1 MIKLTDKILNIVNE
15 EKRVKGLDNYAPL
28 LPSIIRRD
36 DKLKILVL
44 LTSDEDNIWDIKEN
58 IKACYWVL
66 LNAKTL
72 KIEAFNKTSDKDY
85 LYGKPIKADRDDTKE
100 ITKYMIDKKIE
111 YKKYFMNDIKKES
124 KTIYEKYA
132 KLLDNKIKID
142 DGYVDISAY
151 IVSNTEDEVSE
162 FIEKMSGEMSD
173 IVTRAKYSVIPYYY
187 NEIFERT
194 IDEYLNDS
202 KISEEKIDAII
213 EILKNYYVGILF
225 TK

>member
-1 MIKLTDKILNIVNE
+1 
-15 EKRVKGLDNYAPL
+15 
-28 LPSIIRRD
+28 
-36 DKLKILVL
+36 
-44 LTSDEDNIWDIKEN
+44 
-58 IKACYWVL
+58 
-66 LNAKTL
+66 
-72 KIEAFNKTSDKDY
+72 
-85 LYGKPIKADRDDTKE
+85 
-100 ITKYMIDKKIE
+100 MIDKKIE

-142 DGYVDISAY
+142 DGYVDINTY
-151 IVSNTEDEVSE
+151 IMSNIEDEVSE

-173 IVTRAKYSVIPYYY
+173 IITRAKYSVIPYYY

>member
-1 MIKLTDKILNIVNE
+1 
-15 EKRVKGLDNYAPL
+15 
-28 LPSIIRRD
+28 
-36 DKLKILVL
+36 
-44 LTSDEDNIWDIKEN
+44 
-58 IKACYWVL
+58 
-66 LNAKTL
+66 
-72 KIEAFNKTSDKDY
+72 
-85 LYGKPIKADRDDTKE
+85 
-100 ITKYMIDKKIE
+100 MIDKKIE

-142 DGYVDISAY
+142 DGYVDINTY
-151 IVSNTEDEVSE
+151 IMSNTEDEVSE

>member
-1 MIKLTDKILNIVNE
+1 
-15 EKRVKGLDNYAPL
+15 
-28 LPSIIRRD
+28 
-36 DKLKILVL
+36 
-44 LTSDEDNIWDIKEN
+44 
-58 IKACYWVL
+58 
-66 LNAKTL
+66 
-72 KIEAFNKTSDKDY
+72 
-85 LYGKPIKADRDDTKE
+85 
-100 ITKYMIDKKIE
+100 MIDKKIE

-142 DGYVDISAY
+142 DGYVDINTY
-151 IVSNTEDEVSE
+151 IMSNTEDEVSE

-173 IVTRAKYSVIPYYY
+173 IITRAKYSVIPYYY